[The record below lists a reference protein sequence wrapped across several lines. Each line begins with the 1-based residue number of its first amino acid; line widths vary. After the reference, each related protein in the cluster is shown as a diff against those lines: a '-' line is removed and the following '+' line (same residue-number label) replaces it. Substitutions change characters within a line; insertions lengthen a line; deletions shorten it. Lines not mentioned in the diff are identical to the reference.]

1 MKWMYTDATF
11 TSYMWLSL
19 SDAVLS
25 KKEGQ
30 KKVGW
35 WMNDA
40 FIIYLFTDIIWTTH
54 IVTTA
59 VVVVEIDE
67 VNNDVVD
74 VAVDDVVEAE
84 VDDVVEAEV
93 DEVGDDVVDVV
104 VVEVDVV
111 VIQTSTD
118 VVTVKLVQYCS
129 DCTCSLYNIKTIS
142 NN

>member
-1 MKWMYTDATF
+1 
-11 TSYMWLSL
+11 
-19 SDAVLS
+19 
-25 KKEGQ
+25 
-30 KKVGW
+30 
-35 WMNDA
+35 
-40 FIIYLFTDIIWTTH
+40 
-54 IVTTA
+54 
-59 VVVVEIDE
+59 

-111 VIQTSTD
+111 VVVIQTSTD